1 MGLLVSKTRGGIE
14 MTRPTECPYC
24 GSEKHFVNYKND
36 CPNMR
41 EEESK

>member
-1 MGLLVSKTRGGIE
+1 

-41 EEESK
+41 DDEE